1 LVATGESTLTITPGT
16 NITITGDSG
25 TDTITISAAGG
36 GGSLSGNL
44 AGNIF
49 ANGFAFTSEAN
60 GNVIITAN
68 GTGQLQTSKQKMAT
82 FAETVYAMGNVT
94 GNLAANIDIN
104 NGSIQ
109 TMTLTGNITANSIQN
124 MAAGQSITMI
134 MTQDATGGRTLSSTM
149 KFAGGFKT
157 LSTGNSITDITTVFY
172 DGTNY
177 YASLSR
183 GYA

>member
-1 LVATGESTLTITPGT
+1 
-16 NITITGDSG
+16 
-25 TDTITISAAGG
+25 
-36 GGSLSGNL
+36 
-44 AGNIF
+44 
-49 ANGFAFTSEAN
+49 
-60 GNVIITAN
+60 
-68 GTGQLQTSKQKMAT
+68 
-82 FAETVYAMGNVT
+82 
-94 GNLAANIDIN
+94 
-104 NGSIQ
+104 
-109 TMTLTGNITANSIQN
+109 

>member
-1 LVATGESTLTITPGT
+1 MTGATGVTGSTGATGATGVGT
-16 NITITGDSG
+16 TGATGATGPSG
-25 TDTITISAAGG
+25 TA
-36 GGSLSGNL
+36 SLSGNL
-44 AGNIF
+44 AGDIY
-49 ANGFAFTSEAN
+49 ANGFSFTSLAN
-60 GNVIITAN
+60 GNVTITAN
-68 GTGQLQTSKQKMAT
+68 GTGFVNTSRQKMLT
-82 FAETVYAMGNVT
+82 FGETVYAMGNVT

-109 TMTLTGNITANSIQN
+109 TMTLTGNITANSIGN
-124 MAAGQSITMI
+124 MTSGQSLTMI
-134 MTQDATGGRTLSSTM
+134 MTQDSTGNRLLSSTM

-157 LSTGNSITDITTVFY
+157 LSTGNSITDIVTVFY